1 MNHLSSRDYADALR
15 ALAELEAAVDDAEA
29 FALALALA
37 LRRFVLADGAALA
50 LMNRLTGQ
58 RLMVSLPVAV
68 AVAVVLAPAAA
79 AGDERVLALPLFTD
93 GRSMV
98 SLVLQRRGADFSRR
112 ERERLAL
119 LRPHLAFLYRQACA
133 AHPPPPVPA
142 SSPAEAGAAPLTRR
156 EAQVMHWLAFGKTD
170 ADIAALMSISRRTVQ
185 KHLEHIYVK
194 LGVETRTAAVMRS
207 IAAARLQS
215 APVAMGEPGRAHHS
229 LQEPA

>member
-1 MNHLSSRDYADALR
+1 MSCTNWPMNALSLPSSMAMLLSLPHAGGIPGRCLYFLVDRAGASRILARRPHRSHTQQCVSTGAGCAMNHLSSRDYADALR

-98 SLVLQRRGADFSRR
+98 SLVLQRRGAGLSR
-112 ERERLAL
+112 
-119 LRPHLAFLYRQACA
+119 
-133 AHPPPPVPA
+133 
-142 SSPAEAGAAPLTRR
+142 
-156 EAQVMHWLAFGKTD
+156 
-170 ADIAALMSISRRTVQ
+170 
-185 KHLEHIYVK
+185 
-194 LGVETRTAAVMRS
+194 
-207 IAAARLQS
+207 
-215 APVAMGEPGRAHHS
+215 
-229 LQEPA
+229 